1 MPNHVTNK
9 ITASP
14 EVIKSMINE
23 AGYIDFALVIPFAGT
38 FDWDFVDCTAE
49 TFAEAVVGQP
59 VDDHPLI
66 GRLQAVNRDRATF
79 DSVAKGSD
87 ERFEQFIQMLRNYRA
102 CGFLHNMDF
111 ARQAWGTKWNAYDQ
125 TIAEDRSSAQFDTA
139 WSAPMPV
146 YVALSKKFP
155 SERIAVTF
163 ADEDIGSNCGT
174 FTLLNGEMVEQ
185 DIAPCWSLQ
194 SEEEQKKW
202 TAFAYQVKGWEPEEE
217 DAA

>member
-23 AGYIDFALVIPFAGT
+23 AGDIDFALVIPFAGT

-102 CGFLHNMDF
+102 CGFLHRMDF

-125 TIAEDRSSAQFDTA
+125 DIPDDHSSAQFDTA
-139 WSAPMPV
+139 WSTPMPV
-146 YVALSKKFP
+146 FVALSKKFP
-155 SERIAVTF
+155 TERIAVMF

-185 DIAPCWSLQ
+185 DIAPRWTLQ

-202 TAFAYQVKGWEPEEE
+202 TAFAYQVKGWEPKAE